1 MTSKK
6 KLRLHRIL
14 IAGFGG
20 QGVLAL
26 GDTIAYA
33 AMREGR
39 HITWIPSY
47 GPESRGGTSN
57 CHVTISDDDISSP
70 VVDEPDVLIAMN
82 LPSMEKFE
90 PTVKEGG
97 LIIYNSSLVRR
108 KPERPDVRAVAVPAT
123 DVANEL
129 GNINVANMVALGA
142 YLVLTNAVSRDTVVN
157 EAFPYILAGK
167 KKELIHLDAK
177 AVDEGVKIGRRAG

>member
-1 MTSKK
+1 MRSKK
-6 KLRLHRIL
+6 RLKLHRIL

-57 CHVTISDDDISSP
+57 CHVTISDGEISSP

-82 LPSMEKFE
+82 LPSMDRFE
-90 PTVKEGG
+90 PAVKEGG
-97 LIIYNSSLVRR
+97 LIIYNSSLTNR
-108 KPERPDVRAVAVPAT
+108 KPHRSDVRSVAIPAT

-142 YLVLTNAVSRDTVVN
+142 YLKFTGVVSRDTAVN
-157 EAFPYILAGK
+157 EAIPYILAGK
-167 KKELIHLDAK
+167 KKELIDLDVK
-177 AVDEGVKIGRRAG
+177 AVDEGVKIAGRAA

>member
-1 MTSKK
+1 MSPKK
-6 KLRLHRIL
+6 KLELHRIL
-14 IAGFGG
+14 VAGFGG

-39 HITWIPSY
+39 HIAWIPSY

-57 CHVTISDDDISSP
+57 CHVTISDGEISSP

-82 LPSMEKFE
+82 LPSMDKFE
-90 PTVKEGG
+90 PTVKKGG
-97 LIIYNSSLVRR
+97 LIIYNSSLIRR
-108 KPERPDVRAVAVPAT
+108 KPQRSDVRAVAVPAT

-142 YLVLTNAVSRDTVVN
+142 YLELTNVVSQDTVVN
-157 EAFPYILAGK
+157 EAFAHILAGK
-167 KKELIHLDAK
+167 KKELIALDTK
-177 AVDEGVKIGRRAG
+177 AVDEGVKIARRAG

>member
-1 MTSKK
+1 MNPKK
-6 KLRLHRIL
+6 KLKLHRIL

-33 AMREGR
+33 AMREGK

-57 CHVTISDDDISSP
+57 CHVTISDDEISSP

-82 LPSMEKFE
+82 LPSMDRFE
-90 PTVKEGG
+90 PTVKKGG
-97 LIIYNSSLVRR
+97 LIIYNSSLIRR
-108 KPERPDVRAVAVPAT
+108 KPQRSDVRTVPVQAT
-123 DVANEL
+123 GVANEL
-129 GNINVANMVALGA
+129 GNTNVANMVALGA
-142 YLVLTNAVSRDTVVN
+142 YLELTNTVSRDTVVN
-157 EAFPYILAGK
+157 EAFPHILAGK
-167 KKELIHLDAK
+167 KKGLIDLDAR
-177 AVDEGVKIGRRAG
+177 AVDEGMKIGRRAG

>member
-1 MTSKK
+1 MSSRK
-6 KLRLHRIL
+6 KLELHRIL

-33 AMREGR
+33 AIREGR

-57 CHVTISDDDISSP
+57 CHVTISDGEISSP

-82 LPSMEKFE
+82 LPSMDKFE
-90 PTVKEGG
+90 PSVKKGG
-97 LIIYNSSLVRR
+97 LIIYNSSLIGR
-108 KPERPDVRAVAVPAT
+108 KPQRSGVKAAAVPAT
-123 DVANEL
+123 DVANKL

-142 YLVLTNAVSRDTVVN
+142 YLKLTNVVSRDTVVN
-157 EAFPYILAGK
+157 EAIPYILAGK
-167 KKELIHLDAK
+167 KKELIDLDVE
-177 AVDEGVKIGRRAG
+177 AVDEGLKIASITE